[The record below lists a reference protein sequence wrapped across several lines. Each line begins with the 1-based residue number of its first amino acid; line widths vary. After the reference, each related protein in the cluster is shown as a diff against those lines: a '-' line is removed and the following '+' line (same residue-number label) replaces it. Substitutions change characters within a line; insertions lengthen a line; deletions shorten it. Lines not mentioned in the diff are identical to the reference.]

1 MDDSKIEIILD
12 AARKRFAHYGLSKT
26 TMTEIAND
34 VGMSKAALYYYFTDK
49 DTLFIAVLKKDIAG
63 FENAVQNLLDKPTK
77 ASYKLKKY
85 AAIRSE
91 FFHTFLNLAKL
102 ESANIADLVKPL
114 YNELKTTLLD
124 REKVMVRKIFETGVK
139 SSEFNRFPLDA
150 YADVFIMGMVGLRAS
165 VFTLNLVSGKEAKSE
180 LDQKAA
186 LFTEIFLKA
195 IRRSS

>member
-1 MDDSKIEIILD
+1 MDDSKIQVILD

-26 TMTEIAND
+26 TMTEIAGD

-49 DTLFIAVLKKDIAG
+49 DRLFIAVLKKDIAE
-63 FENAVQNLLDKPTK
+63 FESAVQHIIDKPSK

-114 YNELKTTLLD
+114 YNELKTSLLD
-124 REKVMVRKIFETGVK
+124 LEKVMVRRIFEAGVK
-139 SSEFNRFPLDA
+139 SREFNRFPMDA
-150 YADVFIMGMVGLRAS
+150 YADVFVMGMVGLRTS
-165 VFTLNLVSGKEAKSE
+165 VFALNLISGKEAKSE

-186 LFTEIFLKA
+186 LFTDIFLKA
-195 IRRSS
+195 IRRS